1 MLIREEIVTSP
12 GGLGNAD
19 ARDLFDFAGVR
30 ESGHIEDNHRQVGVR
45 FGAAKLKGLG
55 VVVAVPHLE
64 VFPCLAAAVADMKLS
79 VFNEP
84 GINQTRLGRVF
95 EVDDLE
101 TVLMFSLTRDVRI
114 GSRKLL
120 F

>member
-1 MLIREEIVTSP
+1 MFIREEIVTPS
-12 GGLGNAD
+12 GSFGNAD
-19 ARDLFDFAGVR
+19 ARDLFDLAGVR
-30 ESGHIEDNHRQVGVR
+30 ESGHIEHNHRQIGVR

-64 VFPCLAAAVADMKLS
+64 VLPCLAAAVADMKLS
-79 VFNEP
+79 IFNEP

-101 TVLMFSLTRDVRI
+101 TVLMFSLTRDVGI
-114 GSRKLL
+114 GSREL
-120 F
+120 